1 MFDLDAFL
9 TEFLQALH
17 QTFGSRVW
25 FVGLQGSRAR
35 GEETAGSDV
44 DLVVI
49 LDVLRPQDIA
59 AYDQMLGRFDRRAML
74 CGFLSGKAELYAW
87 ERAELFQ
94 FCFDTKPLLGS
105 LEDLLALVQ
114 RKDVQRAVRDGLC
127 SVYHGAVHNLLYE
140 KSTDV
145 LKALYK
151 SAVFTVQAI
160 VFLESGRYVHRHKD
174 LLQAAGAP
182 EQKIVRTALSL
193 RRGADTDF
201 TATSQDLLLWAQS
214 RLIG

>member
-1 MFDLDAFL
+1 MFDLDTFL
-9 TEFLQALH
+9 KSFLQALH

-182 EQKIVRTALSL
+182 EQKIVHTALAL
-193 RRGADTDF
+193 RRGADIDF